1 MSSDNNANHIG
12 AIVKNRTLTLQ
23 KTSSNLA
30 RRAIQDI
37 ERLTTDSHVSEL
49 IKQMA
54 GPSDWKNN
62 INEKTIKRFRDEA
75 ELDGHY
81 KRESPKAYTTL
92 DLRHPVIG
100 KPFDCHKAVSWI
112 IEHAQKG
119 DANFQCILGIMY
131 MFGSGVVK
139 DYKLSE
145 YWLRKSVEQGLI
157 CAQTYLGECY
167 FGWAVDL
174 DLEVDSDLFIQSIY
188 WTERA
193 AEQGNLWAQILLAE
207 CFSEGLGV
215 KEDQMRAVH
224 WSRKAAD
231 QGDVSS
237 QYSLGWH
244 YNFGKGVEKNYE
256 LAAYWYEKSAAH
268 GDHVAQ
274 YHLGLLYLHG
284 HGVEQSETKSKYW
297 IEKSGKSSC
306 FCEGCKEALM
316 NRHLS

>member
-1 MSSDNNANHIG
+1 MSGDNNKDHIG
-12 AIVKNRTLTLQ
+12 AIVKARTLALQ

-49 IKQMA
+49 SKQMA

-75 ELDGHY
+75 ER
-81 KRESPKAYTTL
+81 KSPKAYTTL
-92 DLRHPVIG
+92 DLRHPVTG

-131 MFGSGVVK
+131 TFGSGVVK

-157 CAQTYLGECY
+157 CVQTYLGECY

-174 DLEVDSDLFIQSIY
+174 DLEDNSDLFIQGIY
-188 WTERA
+188 WAERA
-193 AEQGNLWAQILLAE
+193 AEQGNL
-207 CFSEGLGV
+207 
-215 KEDQMRAVH
+215 
-224 WSRKAAD
+224 
-231 QGDVSS
+231 
-237 QYSLGWH
+237 
-244 YNFGKGVEKNYE
+244 
-256 LAAYWYEKSAAH
+256 
-268 GDHVAQ
+268 
-274 YHLGLLYLHG
+274 
-284 HGVEQSETKSKYW
+284 
-297 IEKSGKSSC
+297 
-306 FCEGCKEALM
+306 
-316 NRHLS
+316 